1 MDFIEPSR
9 CSHEIQEA
17 KRHPSKREFFIMG
30 GMFGGNEGSTAIR
43 SREEMDMGTDKA
55 TKDQRWSRDVLMAA
69 GVDEGTAGELAIS
82 YTPERVREVVRYCLF
97 GRNHYGSGGVVSALR
112 EDWDLP
118 PEADMERL
126 EELLGDE

>member
-1 MDFIEPSR
+1 MS
-9 CSHEIQEA
+9 A
-17 KRHPSKREFFIMG
+17 
-30 GMFGGNEGSTAIR
+30 
-43 SREEMDMGTDKA
+43 DKA
-55 TKDQRWSRDVLMAA
+55 TDEQRWNRDVLIAA
-69 GVDEGTAGELAIS
+69 GVAEDTAGELAIS

-97 GRNHYGSGGVVSALR
+97 GTNHYGSGGVVLALR